1 MSKSNVEVRPLLA
14 ADQEVWMPLWRG
26 YQTFYK
32 VAIADEVSAVT
43 FARLTGG
50 DAQMGGALAWQ
61 GGRALGLVHHIE
73 HRSCW
78 TVANYCYL
86 QDLYVA
92 EDARGTGIGRALI
105 EYVYRL
111 ARDRGFN
118 RVHWLTHETNLT
130 GMQLYD
136 RIADKTGFVQY
147 RKMMT

>member
-1 MSKSNVEVRPLLA
+1 MSISRKMSSLSSSRVGSTSSHTNVYGCGATGCEGKVGRGIGRAQRVRVNHA
-14 ADQEVWMPLWRG
+14 TR
-26 YQTFYK
+26 
-32 VAIADEVSAVT
+32 
-43 FARLTGG
+43 
-50 DAQMGGALAWQ
+50 AWQ

-92 EDARGTGIGRALI
+92 EDARGAGIGRALI

-111 ARDRGFN
+111 ARDRRFN

-147 RKMMT
+147 RKMMI